1 MKRVRL
7 NPVTLRAAHASV
19 GGERMEWSDGE
30 FTVFDDTFETVYTNE
45 VLHETKSHHTLRFN

>member
-7 NPVTLRAAHASV
+7 NPVTLRYAHASV

-30 FTVFDDTFETVYTNE
+30 FTVFDDSFETVYTNE
-45 VLHETKSHHTLRFN
+45 VLH